1 MREVQFLLLIH
12 NPDDAGSPTVEA
24 FGRDEEAAFE
34 ALTNA
39 TLEHRDCA
47 GAEVVLFLADSVDT
61 LKRTHSRYFFPGPSL
76 EEVTALVFSGDLH
89 SAEERPTPPAF
100 D

>member
-1 MREVQFLLLIH
+1 MREVQYLLLIH
-12 NPDDAGSPTVEA
+12 TPDDAGSPTVEA
-24 FGRDEEAAFE
+24 FGSDEEAAFE

-39 TLEHRDCA
+39 TLDHRDCA

-61 LKRTHSRYFFPGPSL
+61 LKRTHSRYFYPGPSL
-76 EEVTALVFSGDLH
+76 EEVAAWVFPSDLR
-89 SAEERPTPPAF
+89 SSEERPAPPAV

>member
-39 TLEHRDCA
+39 TLDHRDCA

-61 LKRTHSRYFFPGPSL
+61 LKRTHSRYFYPGPSL
-76 EEVTALVFSGDLH
+76 EEVTAWVFPDNLH
-89 SAEERPTPPAF
+89 ATEERPTLPAV